1 LLAGKKTRAMI
12 KILLVDDHELFRA
25 GLRSILSEIPG
36 MSVVGEAG
44 SGEESLE
51 MAATVQ
57 PDVVL
62 MDVHMPGIGG
72 IEATRRITR
81 RHEGI
86 KVIAVTALSDEPF
99 PGKLLDAGARG
110 YLSKSCTANE
120 VADAIRAVHAGQ
132 HFLGRD
138 VAQKLSIAHLKRSGQ
153 PDALSLLT
161 AREMQI
167 MMMITSGQSTQDM
180 SDSLFLSPKTIS
192 TYRRRLFEKLGVSND
207 VELTHYAMRNGLLD
221 KT

>member
-1 LLAGKKTRAMI
+1 MI

-25 GLRSILSEIPG
+25 GLRSILSEVPG
-36 MSVVGEAG
+36 MRVVGEAG
-44 SGEESLE
+44 SGEEAGE
-51 MAATVQ
+51 MTGTVH

-72 IEATRRITR
+72 IEATRRITHR
-81 RHEGI
+81 YENV

-99 PGKLLDAGARG
+99 PSKLLDAGARG
-110 YLSKSCTANE
+110 YLSKSCTASE
-120 VADAIRAVHAGQ
+120 VADAIRAVHRGQ

-138 VAQKLSIAHLKRSGQ
+138 VAQKLSIAHLKRAGQ

-207 VELTHYAMRNGLLD
+207 VELTHYAIRNGLVD